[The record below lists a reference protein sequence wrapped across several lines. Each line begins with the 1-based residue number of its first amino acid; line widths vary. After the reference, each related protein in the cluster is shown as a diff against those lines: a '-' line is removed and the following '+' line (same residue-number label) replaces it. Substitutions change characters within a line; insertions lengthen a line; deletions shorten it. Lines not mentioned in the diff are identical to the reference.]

1 MINKLMNLNY
11 KCDYCGKQFAKEKT
25 LIVHVCEKKRR
36 HLSKTEKHVQAAM
49 LAYQKF
55 YQLVQ
60 KSSKTKTFDDFV
72 ESPYYNA
79 FVKFGSFLVNANPL
93 YPEQFIDFVIRSG
106 VKLDHW
112 CRDELYDQYLS
123 ELVKTEPADRAIQRS
138 ITSMMDWANE
148 NNSQWEHYFLY
159 SNLNKTTYDMKE
171 GRVSP
176 WIVLNC
182 PSGRAMLQKLNQEQ
196 LEIIAPILDP
206 DHWSRRFKNYPA
218 DVELVKEVLKEAK
231 VK

>member
-1 MINKLMNLNY
+1 
-11 KCDYCGKQFAKEKT
+11 
-25 LIVHVCEKKRR
+25 
-36 HLSKTEKHVQAAM
+36 
-49 LAYQKF
+49 
-55 YQLVQ
+55 
-60 KSSKTKTFDDFV
+60 
-72 ESPYYNA
+72 
-79 FVKFGSFLVNANPL
+79 
-93 YPEQFIDFVIRSG
+93 
-106 VKLDHW
+106 
-112 CRDELYDQYLS
+112 
-123 ELVKTEPADRAIQRS
+123 
-138 ITSMMDWANE
+138 MMDWANE